1 MSIEDSIDNSVYGI
15 RHAVQSIRDSID
27 TSEIDS
33 DLDSIENECDELLN
47 LDGPAFNIYYV
58 SPHETDDPDD
68 IVSNA
73 LDDMGL
79 ENFGEQWRRI
89 DVGTANELREAV
101 VRILKERGYSVG

>member
-27 TSEIDS
+27 TDAIDC
-33 DLDSIENECDELLN
+33 DLDTIENECDDLSN
-47 LDGPAFNIYYV
+47 L
-58 SPHETDDPDD
+58 EEEDPDD

-89 DVGTANELREAV
+89 DVGTAIELREAV
-101 VRILKERGYSVG
+101 TRILKEHGYNVG

>member
-1 MSIEDSIDNSVYGI
+1 MSITDDIDSSVYAI
-15 RHAVQSIRDSID
+15 RHAVQSIRDSIDTSEID

-47 LDGPAFNIYYV
+47 L
-58 SPHETDDPDD
+58 ETDDPDD

-79 ENFGEQWRRI
+79 ENFGEQWSRI
-89 DVGTANELREAV
+89 DVGTANDL
-101 VRILKERGYSVG
+101 

>member
-27 TSEIDS
+27 TSEIDC
-33 DLDSIENECDELLN
+33 DLDLIENTCDYLSSLE
-47 LDGPAFNIYYV
+47 
-58 SPHETDDPDD
+58 EDDPDS
-68 IVSNA
+68 IISNA

-79 ENFGEQWRRI
+79 ENLGEQWNRI

>member
-1 MSIEDSIDNSVYGI
+1 MSIEDSIDNSVYSI

-47 LDGPAFNIYYV
+47 L
-58 SPHETDDPDD
+58 ETDAPDS
-68 IVSNA
+68 IISNA

-79 ENFGEQWRRI
+79 ENFGEQWSRI

-101 VRILKERGYSVG
+101 TRILKEHGYSIG

>member
-1 MSIEDSIDNSVYGI
+1 MSITDDIDSSVYAI

-33 DLDSIENECDELLN
+33 ELDEIENECDELFN
-47 LDGPAFNIYYV
+47 L
-58 SPHETDDPDD
+58 ETDDPDS
-68 IVSNA
+68 IISNA

-79 ENFGEQWRRI
+79 ENLGEQWNRI

-101 VRILKERGYSVG
+101 TRILKERGYNVG

>member
-1 MSIEDSIDNSVYGI
+1 MDIEDSIDDSVYSI

-33 DLDSIENECDELLN
+33 DLDSIENECDELSN
-47 LDGPAFNIYYV
+47 L
-58 SPHETDDPDD
+58 EEDDPD
-68 IVSNA
+68 ILVSNA

-89 DVGTANELREAV
+89 DVGTANDLREAV
-101 VRILKERGYSVG
+101 VRILKEHGYSVG

>member
-1 MSIEDSIDNSVYGI
+1 MSITDEIDSSVYDI

-33 DLDSIENECDELLN
+33 DLDSIENECDELSN
-47 LDGPAFNIYYV
+47 L
-58 SPHETDDPDD
+58 EEDDPD
-68 IVSNA
+68 ILASNA

-79 ENFGEQWRRI
+79 ENFGEQWGRI

-101 VRILKERGYSVG
+101 TRILKEHGYSVG

>member
-1 MSIEDSIDNSVYGI
+1 MGIEDSIDNSVYGI

-33 DLDSIENECDELLN
+33 DLDSIENECDDLLN
-47 LDGPAFNIYYV
+47 L
-58 SPHETDDPDD
+58 ETDDPDD

-79 ENFGEQWRRI
+79 ADFGAQWSRI
-89 DVGTANELREAV
+89 DVGTANDLKEAV
-101 VRILKERGYSVG
+101 TRILKEHGYSVG

>member
-1 MSIEDSIDNSVYGI
+1 MDIEDSIDDSVYSI

-47 LDGPAFNIYYV
+47 L
-58 SPHETDDPDD
+58 ETDAPDS
-68 IVSNA
+68 IISNA

-79 ENFGEQWRRI
+79 ENFGEQWNRI

>member
-1 MSIEDSIDNSVYGI
+1 MSIECDIDSSVYSI

-27 TSEIDS
+27 TDAIDS
-33 DLDSIENECDELLN
+33 DLDTIEYACDDLSN
-47 LDGPAFNIYYV
+47 L
-58 SPHETDDPDD
+58 EEDDPDD

-89 DVGTANELREAV
+89 DVGTAIELREAV
-101 VRILKERGYSVG
+101 TRILKEHGYTVG

>member
-27 TSEIDS
+27 TDAIDS
-33 DLDSIENECDELLN
+33 DLDTIEYACDDLSN
-47 LDGPAFNIYYV
+47 L
-58 SPHETDDPDD
+58 EEDDPDD

-79 ENFGEQWRRI
+79 ENFGEQWHRI
-89 DVGTANELREAV
+89 DVGTAIELREAV
-101 VRILKERGYSVG
+101 TRILKEHGYSVG

>member
-1 MSIEDSIDNSVYGI
+1 MSITDYIDSSVYSI

-33 DLDSIENECDELLN
+33 DLDSIENECDELSN
-47 LDGPAFNIYYV
+47 LEEDY
-58 SPHETDDPDD
+58 PDD

-79 ENFGEQWRRI
+79 VDFGAQWSRI
-89 DVGTANELREAV
+89 DVGTANDLKEAV
-101 VRILKERGYSVG
+101 TRILKEHGYSVG

>member
-1 MSIEDSIDNSVYGI
+1 MSITDDIDSSVYAI

-47 LDGPAFNIYYV
+47 L
-58 SPHETDDPDD
+58 ETDDPD
-68 IVSNA
+68 ILVSNA

-79 ENFGEQWRRI
+79 ENFGEQWHRI
-89 DVGTANELREAV
+89 DVGTAIDLREAV
-101 VRILKERGYSVG
+101 VRILKEHGYHVG

>member
-1 MSIEDSIDNSVYGI
+1 MSIEDSIDNSVYII

-33 DLDSIENECDELLN
+33 DLDLIENECDELLN
-47 LDGPAFNIYYV
+47 L
-58 SPHETDDPDD
+58 ETDDPDD

-89 DVGTANELREAV
+89 DVGTAIELREAV
-101 VRILKERGYSVG
+101 TRILKEHGYSVG

>member
-33 DLDSIENECDELLN
+33 DLDSIENECDYLSSLE
-47 LDGPAFNIYYV
+47 
-58 SPHETDDPDD
+58 EDDPDS

-79 ENFGEQWRRI
+79 ENFGEQWNRI

>member
-1 MSIEDSIDNSVYGI
+1 MSITDDIDSSVYAI

-47 LDGPAFNIYYV
+47 L
-58 SPHETDDPDD
+58 EEDDPD
-68 IVSNA
+68 ILVSNA

-89 DVGTANELREAV
+89 DVGTANDLKEAV
-101 VRILKERGYSVG
+101 TRILKEHGYSVG